1 MTWITKRV
9 RISAM
14 DKQYLSLL
22 YGCNKYDNL
31 MVAAKQLQY
40 LSVSG
45 FLLQITKWKLWL
57 GEEGKR

>member
-40 LSVSG
+40 LSLSG
-45 FLLQITKWKLWL
+45 FLLQITK
-57 GEEGKR
+57 

>member
-9 RISAM
+9 RISGM

-22 YGCNKYDNL
+22 YSCNKYDNL

-40 LSVSG
+40 LSESG
-45 FLLQITKWKLWL
+45 FLSQIT
-57 GEEGKR
+57 